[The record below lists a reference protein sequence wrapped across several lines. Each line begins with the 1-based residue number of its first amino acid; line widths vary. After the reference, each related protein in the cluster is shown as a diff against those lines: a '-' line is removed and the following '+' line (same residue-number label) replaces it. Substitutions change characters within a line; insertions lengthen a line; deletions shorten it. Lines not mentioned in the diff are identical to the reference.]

1 VLSMASAQ
9 NETQRVQHEQ
19 GPDTI
24 SALRKMLLQ
33 DPRIGRDDTAPKEF
47 HDAPSISPAEPSIEL
62 NPQQAILQGD
72 GTSSDRPSVG
82 RRVFHTVAH
91 DFIVIIMVG
100 AVFFLLSF
108 GDDKKKDIVSAWDL
122 SLSWLSSVLRTNSSQ
137 VSDVAAEPV
146 SKTAAEP
153 VSKTAAE
160 PVSGTSDQ
168 KSSQNTALLPEAPS
182 IQSAPVSVATGLSS
196 ESQHQLEMMASD
208 LAIVRHVVEQLAARQ
223 DQMAQDIATLQA
235 PEQKVSPRHRRSLS
249 LRSSASREKVVGPI
263 NSSRRASSPLGAYP
277 NRLRADDPP
286 IE

>member
-1 VLSMASAQ
+1 MASAQ

-24 SALRKMLLQ
+24 SALREMLLQ
-33 DPRIGRDDTAPKEF
+33 DPRIGRDDTAPKKF
-47 HDAPSISPAEPSIEL
+47 HHAPSISPAEPSIEL

-153 VSKTAAE
+153 VS
-160 PVSGTSDQ
+160 GTSDQ

-223 DQMAQDIATLQA
+223 DQMARDIATLQA

-277 NRLRADDPP
+277 NRLRADDLPT
-286 IE
+286 E

>member
-1 VLSMASAQ
+1 MASAQ
-9 NETQRVQHEQ
+9 IETQRVQHEQ

-24 SALRKMLLQ
+24 SALREMLLQ

>member
-1 VLSMASAQ
+1 MASAQ
-9 NETQRVQHEQ
+9 NETQRVQHER

-24 SALRKMLLQ
+24 SALREMLLQ
-33 DPRIGRDDTAPKEF
+33 DPRIGRDDTAPKKF
-47 HDAPSISPAEPSIEL
+47 HHAPSISPVEPSIEL
-62 NPQQAILQGD
+62 NLQQAILQGD
-72 GTSSDRPSVG
+72 GISSDRPSVG
-82 RRVFHTVAH
+82 RRVFYTVAH

-108 GDDKKKDIVSAWDL
+108 GDDKKKDIVSAWDH
-122 SLSWLSSVLRTNSSQ
+122 SLNWLSSVLRTDSSQ

-160 PVSGTSDQ
+160 PVSKTAAEPVSETSDQ
-168 KSSQNTALLPEAPS
+168 MSSQNTALVPEAPS

-223 DQMAQDIATLQA
+223 DQMARDIATLQV

-249 LRSSASREKVVGPI
+249 LRSSASREKGG
-263 NSSRRASSPLGAYP
+263 RTDQR
-277 NRLRADDPP
+277 NRLRADDLP

>member
-1 VLSMASAQ
+1 MASAQ
-9 NETQRVQHEQ
+9 NETQRVQHER

-24 SALRKMLLQ
+24 SALREMLLQ
-33 DPRIGRDDTAPKEF
+33 DPRIGRDDTAPKKF
-47 HDAPSISPAEPSIEL
+47 HHAPSISPPEPSIEL
-62 NPQQAILQGD
+62 NLQQAILQGD
-72 GTSSDRPSVG
+72 GISSDRPSVG
-82 RRVFHTVAH
+82 RRVFYTVAH

-108 GDDKKKDIVSAWDL
+108 GDDKKKDIVSAWDH
-122 SLSWLSSVLRTNSSQ
+122 SLNWLSSVLRTDSSQ

-153 VSKTAAE
+153 GSKTAAE
-160 PVSGTSDQ
+160 PVSETSDQ
-168 KSSQNTALLPEAPS
+168 MSSQNTALVPEAPS

-223 DQMAQDIATLQA
+223 DQMARDIATLQV

>member
-1 VLSMASAQ
+1 MASAQ

-24 SALRKMLLQ
+24 SALREMLLQ
-33 DPRIGRDDTAPKEF
+33 DPRIGRDYTAPKEF

-72 GTSSDRPSVG
+72 GISSDRPSVG

-100 AVFFLLSF
+100 AVFCLLSF

-160 PVSGTSDQ
+160 PVSETSDQ
-168 KSSQNTALLPEAPS
+168 KSSQNTALVPEAPS

-196 ESQHQLEMMASD
+196 ESQHQLGMMASD

-223 DQMAQDIATLQA
+223 DQMARDIATLQA

-249 LRSSASREKVVGPI
+249 LQSSASREKVVGPI

>member
-1 VLSMASAQ
+1 MASAQ

-72 GTSSDRPSVG
+72 GISSDRPSVG

-153 VSKTAAE
+153 VSE
-160 PVSGTSDQ
+160 TSDQ
-168 KSSQNTALLPEAPS
+168 KSSQNTALVPEAPS
-182 IQSAPVSVATGLSS
+182 IQSAPVSVATELSS

-208 LAIVRHVVEQLAARQ
+208 LAVVRHVVEQLAARQ
-223 DQMAQDIATLQA
+223 DQMARDIATLQV

-249 LRSSASREKVVGPI
+249 LRSSAPREKAVGPI

>member
-1 VLSMASAQ
+1 MASAQ

-24 SALRKMLLQ
+24 SALREMLLQ
-33 DPRIGRDDTAPKEF
+33 DPRIGRDDTAPKKF
-47 HDAPSISPAEPSIEL
+47 HHAPSISPAEPSIEL
-62 NPQQAILQGD
+62 NPQQATLQSD
-72 GTSSDRPSVG
+72 GITSDRPSVG

-108 GDDKKKDIVSAWDL
+108 GDDKKKNIVSAWDL

-153 VSKTAAE
+153 GSE
-160 PVSGTSDQ
+160 TSDQ
-168 KSSQNTALLPEAPS
+168 KSPQNTALVPEAPRALVPEAPS
-182 IQSAPVSVATGLSS
+182 IQSAPVSVAAGLSS

-208 LAIVRHVVEQLAARQ
+208 LTIVRHVVEQLAARQ
-223 DQMAQDIATLQA
+223 DQMARDIATLQV

-249 LRSSASREKVVGPI
+249 LRSSASREKGD
-263 NSSRRASSPLGAYP
+263 RTDQR
-277 NRLRADDPP
+277 
-286 IE
+286 

>member
-1 VLSMASAQ
+1 MASAQ

-72 GTSSDRPSVG
+72 GISSDRPSVG

-108 GDDKKKDIVSAWDL
+108 GDDKTKDIVSAWDL

-153 VSKTAAE
+153 VSE
-160 PVSGTSDQ
+160 TSDQ
-168 KSSQNTALLPEAPS
+168 KSSQNTALVPEAPS
-182 IQSAPVSVATGLSS
+182 IQSAPVSVATELSS

-208 LAIVRHVVEQLAARQ
+208 LAVVRHVVEQLAARQ
-223 DQMAQDIATLQA
+223 DQMARDIATLQV

-249 LRSSASREKVVGPI
+249 LRSSAPREKAVGPI

>member
-1 VLSMASAQ
+1 MASAQ
-9 NETQRVQHEQ
+9 NETQRVQHER

-24 SALRKMLLQ
+24 SALREMLLQ
-33 DPRIGRDDTAPKEF
+33 DPRIGRDDTAPKKF
-47 HDAPSISPAEPSIEL
+47 HHAPSISPPEPSIEL
-62 NPQQAILQGD
+62 NLQQAILQGD
-72 GTSSDRPSVG
+72 GISSDRPSVG
-82 RRVFHTVAH
+82 RRVFYTVAH

-108 GDDKKKDIVSAWDL
+108 GDDKKKDIVSAWDH
-122 SLSWLSSVLRTNSSQ
+122 SLNWLSSVLRTDSSQ

-153 VSKTAAE
+153 VSE
-160 PVSGTSDQ
+160 TSDQ
-168 KSSQNTALLPEAPS
+168 MSSQNTALVPEAPS

-223 DQMAQDIATLQA
+223 DQMARDIATLQV

-249 LRSSASREKVVGPI
+249 LRSSASREKGG
-263 NSSRRASSPLGAYP
+263 RTDQR
-277 NRLRADDPP
+277 NRLRADDLP

>member
-1 VLSMASAQ
+1 MASAQ
-9 NETQRVQHEQ
+9 NETQRVQHER

-24 SALRKMLLQ
+24 SALREMLLQ
-33 DPRIGRDDTAPKEF
+33 DPRIGRDDTAPKKF
-47 HDAPSISPAEPSIEL
+47 HHAPSISPVEPSIEL
-62 NPQQAILQGD
+62 NLQQAILQGD
-72 GTSSDRPSVG
+72 GISSDRPSVG
-82 RRVFHTVAH
+82 RRVFYTVAH

-108 GDDKKKDIVSAWDL
+108 GDDKKKDIVSAWDH
-122 SLSWLSSVLRTNSSQ
+122 SLNWLSSVLRTDSSQ

-160 PVSGTSDQ
+160 PVSETSDQ
-168 KSSQNTALLPEAPS
+168 MSSQNTALVPEAPS

-223 DQMAQDIATLQA
+223 DQMARDIATLQV

-249 LRSSASREKVVGPI
+249 LRSSASREKGG
-263 NSSRRASSPLGAYP
+263 RTDQR
-277 NRLRADDPP
+277 NRLRADDLP

>member
-1 VLSMASAQ
+1 
-9 NETQRVQHEQ
+9 
-19 GPDTI
+19 
-24 SALRKMLLQ
+24 
-33 DPRIGRDDTAPKEF
+33 
-47 HDAPSISPAEPSIEL
+47 
-62 NPQQAILQGD
+62 
-72 GTSSDRPSVG
+72 
-82 RRVFHTVAH
+82 
-91 DFIVIIMVG
+91 MVG

-108 GDDKKKDIVSAWDL
+108 GDDKKKDIVSAWDH
-122 SLSWLSSVLRTNSSQ
+122 SLNWLSSVLRTDSSQ

-160 PVSGTSDQ
+160 PVSETSDQ
-168 KSSQNTALLPEAPS
+168 MSSQNTALVPEAPS

-223 DQMAQDIATLQA
+223 DQMARDIATLQV

-249 LRSSASREKVVGPI
+249 LRSSASREKGG
-263 NSSRRASSPLGAYP
+263 RTDQR
-277 NRLRADDPP
+277 NRLRADDLP

>member
-1 VLSMASAQ
+1 MASAQ

-24 SALRKMLLQ
+24 SALREMLLQ
-33 DPRIGRDDTAPKEF
+33 DPRIGRDDTAPKKF
-47 HDAPSISPAEPSIEL
+47 HHAPSISPAEPSIEL
-62 NPQQAILQGD
+62 NPQQAMLQGD
-72 GTSSDRPSVG
+72 GISSDRPSVG

-91 DFIVIIMVG
+91 DFIVIILVG

-108 GDDKKKDIVSAWDL
+108 GDDKKKDIVSAWDR

-153 VSKTAAE
+153 VSKTSAE
-160 PVSGTSDQ
+160 PVSETSDQ
-168 KSSQNTALLPEAPS
+168 KSSQNTALVPEAPS

-223 DQMAQDIATLQA
+223 DQMARDIATLQV

-249 LRSSASREKVVGPI
+249 LRSSASREKGG
-263 NSSRRASSPLGAYP
+263 RTDQR
-277 NRLRADDPP
+277 
-286 IE
+286 